1 MSVILISLL
10 AFLFL
15 TAIAVGVLLLV
26 FLKSRSL
33 PQSTVQNTPSP
44 GTNNGPEL
52 KFRILDISLPLVVL
66 ALSIVCII
74 ILYSR
79 ISTQVAYHFAGDG
92 TGDQWLGRGL
102 LITSL
107 LLPQFLLTFLAA
119 GIALTME
126 KVGRSF
132 VKAGK
137 AKASMVRD
145 VISLMSNMI
154 VLPQGILFFAMLD
167 IFLYNAYQIHLIPL
181 YLAAILI
188 MFLGSI
194 FMGFFFFRQI
204 IRSRK
209 PAS

>member
-1 MSVILISLL
+1 MPVILISLL

-26 FLKSRSL
+26 FLKSRNL
-33 PQSTVQNTPSP
+33 PQPVVHISVAPA
-44 GTNNGPEL
+44 TNNEPRL

-66 ALSIVCII
+66 VLSIVCTVV
-74 ILYSR
+74 LYSQ
-79 ISTQVAYHFAGDG
+79 IPTQLAYHFTDDG
-92 TGDQWLGRGL
+92 TGDQWLGRGI

-137 AKASMVRD
+137 AKAVMVRD

-154 VLPQGILFFAMLD
+154 VLPQAILFFAMLD
-167 IFLYNAYQIHLIPL
+167 VFLYNAYQIHLIPL

-194 FMGFFFFRQI
+194 AMGFFFFRQI

-209 PAS
+209 TAG

>member
-1 MSVILISLL
+1 MPVILISLL

-26 FLKSRSL
+26 FLKSRNL
-33 PQSTVQNTPSP
+33 PQSTAVTTVSADNKTER
-44 GTNNGPEL
+44 EL
-52 KFRILDISLPLVVL
+52 RFRILDISLPLVVL
-66 ALSIVCII
+66 IISIACAV
-74 ILYSR
+74 ILYNR
-79 ISTQVAYHFAGDG
+79 LPGQMAYHFADNG

-102 LITSL
+102 LMTSF

-137 AKASMVRD
+137 AKAVMVRD

-154 VLPQGILFFAMLD
+154 VLPQCILFFAMLD
-167 IFLYNAYQIHLIPL
+167 IFLYNAYQIHLLPL
-181 YLAAILI
+181 YLAAIII

-194 FMGFFFFRQI
+194 AMGFFFFRQI
-204 IRSRK
+204 MRSRK
-209 PAS
+209 TAG